1 MVNTTRKILTNA
13 IREVAHPLTDRRT
26 DYEPLLEMIGDAHFV
41 LLGEASHGTHEFYDT
56 RAVIT
61 QRLITEKGFTAVAV
75 EADWPDAYRVNRYV
89 QGISGDATAREALDS
104 FQRFP
109 LWMWRNQDVLVFFEW
124 LRTYNSHLNES
135 EDKKVGFYGLDLYS
149 LYHSIEAVIN
159 YLEAVD
165 PEAAQRARYR
175 YGCFE
180 HTGEDAQ
187 DYGYAANFQLTSS
200 CEQDVINQLVELQQH
215 TLEYVQRDGH
225 DAEDEFFY
233 AEQNARVVKNAE
245 EYYRSMF
252 GGRISSWNLR
262 DQHMAGTLDA
272 LMTYLTQQDGAAKIV
287 VWEHNSHLGD
297 ARATSMGDEGELNVG
312 QLVRERYPNEAILV
326 GFSTY
331 SGTVTAASSWD
342 GPHERKRVRPALPE
356 SYEAL
361 FHETALP
368 RFFLSLRNDNQAI
381 QALRNRHLER
391 AIGVIYLPHSERVS
405 HYFYARLPEQFDG
418 IIHIDETH
426 AVEPLDRSERW
437 EAGDLPETAPT
448 AL

>member
-13 IREVAHPLTDRRT
+13 IREIAHPLTDRHS
-26 DYEPLLEMIGDAHFV
+26 DYEPLLDMIGDARFV

-56 RAVIT
+56 RAIIT

-89 QGISGDATAREALDS
+89 QGISGDTTAQEALDS

-109 LWMWRNQDVLVFFEW
+109 LWMWRNQDVLLFLEW
-124 LRTYNSHLNES
+124 LRTYNSHLNEG

-165 PEAAQRARYR
+165 PEAAKRARYR

-215 TLEYVQRDGH
+215 TIDYARRDGQN
-225 DAEDEFFY
+225 AEDEFFY

-262 DQHMAGTLDA
+262 DQHMTSTLDA
-272 LMTYLTQQDGAAKIV
+272 LMTYLTQQDEDAKIV

-331 SGTVTAASSWD
+331 SGTVTAASAWD
-342 GPHERKRVRPALPE
+342 GQHERKRVRPALPE

-368 RFFLSLRNDNQAI
+368 RFFLSLRNDNQTI

>member
-1 MVNTTRKILTNA
+1 MVNTTRKILTDA

-56 RAVIT
+56 RAIIT

-109 LWMWRNQDVLVFFEW
+109 LWMWRNQDVLVFLEW

-215 TLEYVQRDGH
+215 TMEYVQRDGQN
-225 DAEDEFFY
+225 AEDEFFY

-272 LMTYLTQQDGAAKIV
+272 LMTYLTQQDDTAKIV

-331 SGTVTAASSWD
+331 SGTVTAASAWD

-405 HYFYARLPEQFDG
+405 HYFYARLPEQFNG